1 MFIGCAALFYCVY
14 YIFKKYPPL
23 KAFILISI
31 TLTTICGAAAAFID
45 MELPP
50 PIYKNPIPMPSK
62 PISINEYFIEMK
74 NSIKQND
81 IELSNFHTKQWDD
94 GNYLW
99 IFTGSVKNNSETPL
113 NSLDLELKL
122 ADCGRIGEKN
132 NCLSAKSIFVTI
144 SDLNIKPHEKGQFDT
159 TYAINDLTHK
169 YRVNAIFKE
178 AYNVT
183 QEKRRYAQP
192 IYQTPNIDMNEIA
205 KHYQNVDR
213 MVICGGGVSVD
224 RPYPPQKR
232 YERTMLA
239 DNRKQDSGSNSGC

>member
-1 MFIGCAALFYCVY
+1 MFIGYAVLFYGVY

-23 KAFILISI
+23 KAFIIISI

-45 MELPP
+45 MEPPP

-99 IFTGSVKNNSETPL
+99 IFTGYVKNNSETPL
-113 NSLDLELKL
+113 NSLELELKL
-122 ADCGRIGEKN
+122 ADCGRMGEN
-132 NCLSAKSIFVTI
+132 SDCLSAKSIFVTI

-159 TYAINDLTHK
+159 TYAVNDLTHK

-178 AYNVT
+178 AYNVN
-183 QEKRRYAQP
+183 QDKRRYAQP
-192 IYQTPNIDMNEIA
+192 ISPAPNIDMNEIA

-213 MVICGGGVSVD
+213 TVICGGGVSVD
-224 RPYPPQKR
+224 RPKIEQT
-232 YERTMLA
+232 YEGQTMLA
-239 DNRKQDSGSNSGC
+239 KYQNLRNISSDRC